1 MELFRLMA
9 TIGLDASEYE
19 KGINSAKKSA
29 TDYRRD
35 VMSLAQE
42 FKKSGMTM
50 SDAMKKAYQEID
62 KSAYDMS
69 KNVSDSIDD
78 VEKNTESTT
87 SKQKGL
93 WKRLFSSVET
103 DAGSAFNSISAKT
116 IAMGNLIA
124 SGIEKA
130 VSAVGRLGSSAVTAA
145 ADIAA
150 ENAQFT
156 AAFGELE
163 AAATGTFNS
172 IAKDTGVLS
181 TRLRNVG
188 TKAFSQFKGAGLDA
202 VSALSSMDT
211 YTRLA
216 ADAAAYYDMSLEDAD
231 ERLRSFL
238 RGNTE
243 AGDSIGLFTSETQRN
258 NKALEVYG
266 QKWLDLTEAQKQ
278 MLMLDIAN
286 EIYEQSGAIGQA
298 ERESAEWS
306 NVVGNLKEAWR
317 QALGV
322 FGTPFEERITPL
334 IQKLTEFLSD
344 ETVSMRIGLL
354 ASGLASIADQAFDG
368 AINFIDEL
376 ISWSNGEGDSASMDA
391 LTNALSLLSGL
402 ASGLFKGPIELL
414 KMLFSNP
421 EGDAME
427 SISLFL
433 SDLTTFVESDTVS
446 VILGFLGSAF
456 LAINLFHSPLR
467 LIAAGLALIVTN
479 WKDIREW
486 TINAWESLKDFIA
499 THIPEGFL
507 SAVVTVLET
516 ISSLVNGIKNA
527 WNSFVNSLNSTNAA
541 TGIAKIDQALKQE
554 GVLGA
559 IGAGVDYVWG
569 GGASAAS
576 SNSGFGGGSAS
587 SSGGSGRGFATGL
600 DYVPYDNFEARLHFG
615 EAVLNR
621 ADASAWRAGTGAQI
635 DAGTLAAAVGEA
647 VRAALEGMNVNIDG
661 QRAGS
666 LLAEPVSRS
675 IAQMARNRRYQMG

>member
-9 TIGLDASEYE
+9 KIGLDTSEYE
-19 KGINSAKKSA
+19 RGIGKTQSS
-29 TDYRRD
+29 
-35 VMSLAQE
+35 
-42 FKKSGMTM
+42 FKKFG
-50 SDAMKKAYQEID
+50 
-62 KSAYDMS
+62 
-69 KNVSDSIDD
+69 
-78 VEKNTESTT
+78 ST
-87 SKQKGL
+87 
-93 WKRLFSSVET
+93 
-103 DAGSAFNSISAKT
+103 ISAQT
-116 IAMGNLIA
+116 VAMGNLIA

-130 VSAVGRLGSSAVTAA
+130 VSAVGRLGSSAITAA

-298 ERESAEWS
+298 QREADGWS

-322 FGTPFEERITPL
+322 IGTPFVEGLTPA
-334 IQKLTEFLSD
+334 IQKLTEFLSED
-344 ETVSMRIGLL
+344 TVIMRLGILASDLGSIAGTTFDGVINFLDKLIGLS
-354 ASGLASIADQAFDG
+354 SGEEELHFNIEIPTWDEIRETAEAALKTIIDGIESFATWTLGTFSINGIEAEEIVAQFSEWWKNNTMYDKIRQVAGWALGKMGVPTTADEAVEAFTSFW
-368 AINFIDEL
+368 N
-376 ISWSNGEGDSASMDA
+376 
-391 LTNALSLLSGL
+391 
-402 ASGLFKGPIELL
+402 
-414 KMLFSNP
+414 
-421 EGDAME
+421 
-427 SISLFL
+427 
-433 SDLTTFVESDTVS
+433 
-446 VILGFLGSAF
+446 
-456 LAINLFHSPLR
+456 
-467 LIAAGLALIVTN
+467 GLALPAIEGVAKWALGEMILPFLFGEGGIITKFEN
-479 WKDIREW
+479 WWNNTVAPDVKEKTGWDVQLPELP
-486 TINAWESLKDFIA
+486 TIDEMVDAISNWWANVKKAVGNMLS
-499 THIPEGFL
+499 L
-507 SAVVTVLET
+507 SANVNVFNSARNFKSEGQGVT
-516 ISSLVNGIKNA
+516 
-527 WNSFVNSLNSTNAA
+527 
-541 TGIAKIDQALKQE
+541 E
-554 GVLGA
+554 GGA
-559 IGAGVDYVWG
+559 VWG
-569 GGASAAS
+569 DYNADVPSLLNQAMAGK
-576 SNSGFGGGSAS
+576 
-587 SSGGSGRGFATGL
+587 ATGL
-600 DYVPYDNFEARLHFG
+600 DYVPYDNFAARLHFG

>member
-9 TIGLDASEYE
+9 KIGLDTSEYE
-19 KGINSAKKSA
+19 RGISKTQS
-29 TDYRRD
+29 
-35 VMSLAQE
+35 S
-42 FKKSGMTM
+42 FKKFG
-50 SDAMKKAYQEID
+50 
-62 KSAYDMS
+62 
-69 KNVSDSIDD
+69 
-78 VEKNTESTT
+78 ST
-87 SKQKGL
+87 
-93 WKRLFSSVET
+93 
-103 DAGSAFNSISAKT
+103 ISAQT
-116 IAMGNLIA
+116 VAMGNLIA

-156 AAFGELE
+156 ATFGELE

-243 AGDSIGLFTSETQRN
+243 AGDSIGLFTNETQRN

-298 ERESAEWS
+298 QREADGWS

-322 FGTPFEERITPL
+322 IGTPFVEGLTPA
-334 IQKLTEFLSD
+334 IQKLTEFLSED
-344 ETVSMRIGLL
+344 TVIMRLGIL
-354 ASGLASIADQAFDG
+354 ASDLGSIAGAAFDG
-368 AINFIDEL
+368 AIDFIDAL
-376 ISWSNGEGDSASMDA
+376 IRWSSGEENNPVIEGIGSIADA
-391 LTNALSLLSGL
+391 LSKIGGMVFEDVTNFLKILIG
-402 ASGLFKGPIELL
+402 GPDGMDDTIENIG
-414 KMLFSNP
+414 S
-421 EGDAME
+421 
-427 SISLFL
+427 FL
-433 SDLTTFVESDTVS
+433 SDVGAFMDEHAEGIS
-446 VILGFLGSAF
+446 ILIDAVMGFMLITNPFGLFITA
-456 LAINLFHSPLR
+456 LA
-467 LIAAGLALIVTN
+467 AIVTN
-479 WKDIREW
+479 WQDIKDW

-507 SAVVTVLET
+507 SAVVNVLQT
-516 ISSLVNGIKNA
+516 ISDIINGIKSTWDA
-527 WNSFVNSLNSTNAA
+527 FVNSLSSTSVEKGVANIQK
-541 TGIAKIDQALKQE
+541 GFE
-554 GVLGA
+554 SSGVLGA
-559 IGAGVDYVWG
+559 GAAALD
-569 GGASAAS
+569 SAWWNPFKS
-576 SNSGFGGGSAS
+576 SSGNTAGFGGGSAS

-600 DYVPYDNFEARLHFG
+600 DYVPYDNFAARLHFG

>member
-9 TIGLDASEYE
+9 KIGLDTSEYE
-19 KGINSAKKSA
+19 RGIGKTQSS
-29 TDYRRD
+29 
-35 VMSLAQE
+35 
-42 FKKSGMTM
+42 FKKFG
-50 SDAMKKAYQEID
+50 
-62 KSAYDMS
+62 
-69 KNVSDSIDD
+69 
-78 VEKNTESTT
+78 ST
-87 SKQKGL
+87 
-93 WKRLFSSVET
+93 
-103 DAGSAFNSISAKT
+103 ISAQT
-116 IAMGNLIA
+116 VAMGNLIA

-298 ERESAEWS
+298 QREADGWS

-322 FGTPFEERITPL
+322 IGTPFVEGLTPA
-334 IQKLTEFLSD
+334 IQKLTEFLSED
-344 ETVSMRIGLL
+344 TVIMRLGIL
-354 ASGLASIADQAFDG
+354 ASDLGSIAGAAFDG
-368 AINFIDEL
+368 AIDFIDAL
-376 ISWSNGEGDSASMDA
+376 IRWSSGEENNPVIEGIGSIADA
-391 LTNALSLLSGL
+391 LSKIGGMVFEDVTNFLKTLIG
-402 ASGLFKGPIELL
+402 GPDGMDDTIENIG
-414 KMLFSNP
+414 S
-421 EGDAME
+421 
-427 SISLFL
+427 FL
-433 SDLTTFVESDTVS
+433 SDVGAFMDEHAEGIS
-446 VILGFLGSAF
+446 ILIDAVMGFMLITNPFGLFITA
-456 LAINLFHSPLR
+456 LA
-467 LIAAGLALIVTN
+467 AIVTN
-479 WKDIREW
+479 WQDIKDW

-569 GGASAAS
+569 GGASAAP

-600 DYVPYDNFEARLHFG
+600 DYVPYDNFAARLHFG

-621 ADASAWRAGTGAQI
+621 ADASAWRAGLGAQI